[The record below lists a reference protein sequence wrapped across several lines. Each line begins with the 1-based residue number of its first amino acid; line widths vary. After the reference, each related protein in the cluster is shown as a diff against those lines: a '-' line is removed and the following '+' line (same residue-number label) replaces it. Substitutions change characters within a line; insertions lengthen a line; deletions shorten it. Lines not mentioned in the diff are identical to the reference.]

1 MVMSCPPRSKFLS
14 LSSNKDVRNSLG
26 YCIGIGEACWGVACI
41 ASKVPCDFV
50 FHRAAPGP
58 GPLGPRNRDWFVQ
71 EKERGRTCLALLVGG
86 ADPSQNFE
94 IVRLYHWHL
103 PTSLSALLFP
113 VSFRPQ
119 PPSRTTSTA
128 SLLRLQSFQTSHS
141 FNTANLS

>member
-1 MVMSCPPRSKFLS
+1 MSCPLRSKFLS
-14 LSSNKDVRNSLG
+14 LSSKDVRNSLG

-58 GPLGPRNRDWFVQ
+58 GPLGPRNRTDLCKR
-71 EKERGRTCLALLVGG
+71 KERGRTCLALLVGG

-103 PTSLSALLFP
+103 PTSLSALC
-113 VSFRPQ
+113 
-119 PPSRTTSTA
+119 
-128 SLLRLQSFQTSHS
+128 FQSHS
-141 FNTANLS
+141 DLSLQAGPLLLHCSSVPVISDVPFFLYS